1 MKWSNIFKKSSDKP
15 AQAWQFSTNIM
26 CNGCI
31 AKVQPI
37 LDQAEGIASW
47 KVDLSNPHRILTIV
61 PDGITLV
68 SRPVQ
73 RDPDIPTS
81 SQGGNR

>member
-61 PDGITLV
+61 PDGITADQLLTLI
-68 SRPVQ
+68 RQ
-73 RDPDIPTS
+73 AGFTIERI
-81 SQGGNR
+81 

>member
-31 AKVQPI
+31 AKVQPL

-47 KVDLSNPHRILTIV
+47 KVDLSTPHRILTIV
-61 PDGITLV
+61 PDGITEDQLLTLI
-68 SRPVQ
+68 RQ
-73 RDPDIPTS
+73 AGFTIERI
-81 SQGGNR
+81 

>member
-47 KVDLSNPHRILTIV
+47 KVDLLNPHRILTIV
-61 PDGITLV
+61 PDGITEDQLLTLM
-68 SRPVQ
+68 RQ
-73 RDPDIPTS
+73 AGFTIERI
-81 SQGGNR
+81 

>member
-31 AKVQPI
+31 ARVQPI

-61 PDGITLV
+61 PDGITEDQLLTLI
-68 SRPVQ
+68 RQ
-73 RDPDIPTS
+73 AGFTIERI
-81 SQGGNR
+81 